1 MGRQKGKMTW
11 VLGSSPRMTEK
22 KNKEEIKTK
31 KAKGEEMKRIFIFLI
46 GVMMVI
52 PSFAGPD
59 DTDEICRRNTLVM
72 AVLQKEK
79 NGTVSYLKPEKKRW
93 VVTFD
98 YDIFAGMRPELGK
111 DGVRDIYGSATCNGI
126 AVKSSSDGKS
136 NNAGDAEPGNTNTF
150 LKASSRDVGPN
161 CWCKMDWPVTSWW
174 TYFKKYADKNEC
186 KENCTTYCANSFA
199 NNTEIASGVN
209 GRDALFYTIW

>member
-1 MGRQKGKMTW
+1 
-11 VLGSSPRMTEK
+11 
-22 KNKEEIKTK
+22 
-31 KAKGEEMKRIFIFLI
+31 MKRIFIFLI

-59 DTDEICRRNTLVM
+59 DVDEICRRNTLVM
-72 AVLQKEK
+72 AVLRKEK

-126 AVKSSSDGKS
+126 AVRSSADGKS
-136 NNAGDAEPGNTNTF
+136 NNDGDASFGDTNTY
-150 LKASSRDVGPN
+150 LKASNRDGGVN
-161 CWCKMDWPVTSWW
+161 CWCKMDGPVTSWW

-186 KENCTTYCANSFA
+186 KENCTTYCANGFA
-199 NNTEIASGVN
+199 TNANLGENTKKNINA
-209 GRDALFYTIW
+209 RDAMFYTIW

>member
-1 MGRQKGKMTW
+1 
-11 VLGSSPRMTEK
+11 
-22 KNKEEIKTK
+22 
-31 KAKGEEMKRIFIFLI
+31 MKRIFIFLI
-46 GVMMVI
+46 GVIMAI

-59 DTDEICRRNTLVM
+59 DVDEICRRNTLVM

-79 NGTVSYLKPEKKRW
+79 NGTVRYLNNDKKRW

-98 YDIFAGMRPELGK
+98 YDIFANMRPGITAY
-111 DGVRDIYGSATCNGI
+111 DIYGSATCNGI

-136 NNAGDAEPGNTNTF
+136 NSAGDAEPGDTNTF
-150 LKASSRDVGPN
+150 LKATSRDVGPN
-161 CWCKMDWPVTSWW
+161 CWCKMDGPVTSWW
-174 TYFKKYADKNEC
+174 TYFKKYDSRADC
-186 KENCTTYCANSFA
+186 AAQCTEFCANNFA

>member
-1 MGRQKGKMTW
+1 
-11 VLGSSPRMTEK
+11 
-22 KNKEEIKTK
+22 
-31 KAKGEEMKRIFIFLI
+31 MKRIFIFLI
-46 GVMMVI
+46 GVMMVV

-98 YDIFAGMRPELGK
+98 YDIFANMRPGITAY
-111 DGVRDIYGSATCNGI
+111 DIYGSATCNGI

-136 NNAGDAEPGNTNTF
+136 NSAGDAEPGDTNTF
-150 LKASSRDVGPN
+150 LKATSRDVGPN
-161 CWCKMDWPVTSWW
+161 CWCKMDGPVTSWW
-174 TYFKKYADKNEC
+174 TYFKKYDSRADC
-186 KENCTTYCANSFA
+186 AAQCTEFCANNFA

-209 GRDALFYTIW
+209 GRDAMFYTIW